1 MLVKEALAEG
11 RVRLARTGNP
21 ALDASLL
28 LSCALG
34 VGREKLYLDSAEVPA
49 EALSRFREYL
59 ERRLSGE
66 CTAYITGRKEFYG
79 LDFRVSPAVLVPRP
93 DTETLVE
100 AALEEL
106 SVIRSLHASRST
118 PHSPFST
125 PHSPLSVLDLCTGS
139 GAVAVTLKHERP
151 ELDVWAADISG
162 EALEIA
168 RLNAE
173 TLLAGHGNAGIR
185 FLHGDLYD
193 PLSGGSLPAGPVSGS
208 PLPDGPPEDG
218 RPPDAPKFTVI
229 TANAPYVPSA
239 GIAGLAKEVQN
250 EPRIALDG
258 GEDGLDLIRRIIAG
272 AGRYLVRET
281 AGSSAGHVSD
291 LAGGPAAPANSA
303 GRPGYGGVLLLE
315 ADPSQMQT
323 IALMLE
329 QHGFGEIHTR
339 KDLSGRDRVIA
350 GRLTGS
356 RR

>member
-11 RVRLARTGNP
+11 RARLARTENP
-21 ALDASLL
+21 ALDAGLL
-28 LSCALG
+28 LSLVLG
-34 VGREKLYLDSAEVPA
+34 VGREKLYLDFAEVSP
-49 EALSRFREYL
+49 EDLSRFREYL

-79 LDFRVSPAVLVPRP
+79 LDFRVTQAVLVPRP

-106 SVIRSLHASRST
+106 SAFPSHRLSL
-118 PHSPFST
+118 
-125 PHSPLSVLDLCTGS
+125 LDLCTGS
-139 GAVAVTLKHERP
+139 GAVAVALKHEKP
-151 ELDVWAADISG
+151 ELDVWASDISG

-168 RLNAE
+168 RFNAE
-173 TLLAGHGNAGIR
+173 KLLAGRENAGIR

-193 PLSGGSLPAGPVSGS
+193 PLTERPAM
-208 PLPDGPPEDG
+208 PDGPLPG
-218 RPPDAPKFTVI
+218 GPVTPKFTVI

-239 GIAGLAKEVQN
+239 GIAGLAREVQN

-272 AGRYLVRET
+272 APRYLVRGT
-281 AGSSAGHVSD
+281 
-291 LAGGPAAPANSA
+291 A

-315 ADPSQMQT
+315 ADPSQTQK
-323 IALMLE
+323 IAAVME
-329 QHGFGEIHTR
+329 RHGFGEIYTR
-339 KDLSGRDRVIA
+339 KDLSGGDRVIA
-350 GRLTGS
+350 GRLTEPDGSRFTGPGGS